1 MRDSWLRC
9 ARLALVLFLGSSWPL
24 CAQAGSTLAQL
35 NGTVH
40 DPANATVARAAIT
53 LRELNTDQVHLTTSN
68 GLGLYFAVDLPP
80 GQYELVVQAAGFA
93 KRILS
98 GIVLRV
104 GQVATINIGLTIA
117 THEEQ
122 MVVTSETPMV
132 EPSRTETSQV
142 IEAGQVSSLPISGRL
157 FTDFVLLTPGVSTG
171 RTSLQ
176 STNTEFETTRVSF
189 GGMRDLSNE
198 VTVDGAD
205 TINTVTGSQRAT
217 PPQEAVSEFR
227 VVNNSFGADY
237 GRALGGIVNITTKSG
252 TNVMHGSVYEYF
264 QNGATDAASLL
275 SAPQFQTLRQN
286 QFGATFGG
294 PIVPNKT
301 FYFANYEG
309 QRRAESPTYPGYLFG
324 DLGVINAAKA
334 ALGLSPENLNI
345 LRTKDHDNAIVRV
358 DQVGLSNRLALRYD
372 VEDGR
377 DTNLLVGHTMDGG
390 GVGAPSA
397 AHNLTFRDQVL
408 AGTWTANPRP
418 NLVNAALVQWTRR
431 SYSFPGV
438 VGEPDLDLPN
448 LLQLGHNFGVFEK
461 IQETRQQFSNSV
473 FWVKGAH
480 AMTFGTDVNF
490 LQDSVLR
497 PPFTPMRI
505 VLPGVNCL
513 VQFAN
518 FVNPDA
524 NVQENASDP
533 PCPLPPFL
541 EGTPIIF
548 WGNAVG
554 AGAVTPGMLAPA
566 LPTDWKYPYLP
577 SQAGDYTVPIDH
589 SYYGLFWQDQW
600 KISPKLTFN
609 YGLRWDYEHGL
620 GESINPDYRGFQP
633 RIGVAYAPD
642 KKTVVRAGFGIF
654 DDRYSLP
661 FLFNTQKDRPVQIP
675 GVQLPGIAKGADRGT
690 GILSQMSA
698 GPGGLPA
705 DTAKTL
711 ILTGQTPPIYITGP
725 CPPSCVVGAGMV
737 DHNSRIPYSEQASF
751 SMDREI
757 ANGLTVSMG
766 YLFTGAHKL
775 VRALDLNISAPAG
788 RLPDGKL
795 QYDGAAYN
803 NAGLLYYTDNSGN
816 AVYHGATF
824 QVNERWGGHL
834 TFNANYTFSKT
845 LDDGTF
851 TTFVS
856 TPQSLYQR
864 NLERANSN
872 QDVRHRFVGNFVAV
886 GPEHGR
892 LRNLQLSGI
901 VTMQSPRP
909 FTIFAGFDVN
919 GDTNPVTDR
928 VGLSARNT
936 YWGDRL
942 YAVDLRL
949 SRSFRI
955 NEKANLLVAMDAFN
969 LLNRANV
976 DEVTTVYGAADFIG
990 GIPNSYK
997 DGVGSPVNPLF
1008 GSPRSVLNPRQ
1019 LQFSLKL
1026 AF

>member
-1 MRDSWLRC
+1 
-9 ARLALVLFLGSSWPL
+9 V
-24 CAQAGSTLAQL
+24 CAQAGSSLAQL

-40 DPANATVARAAIT
+40 GPQNAVVPRAAIT
-53 LRELNTDQVHLTTSN
+53 LHELNTSN
-68 GLGLYFAVDLPP
+68 RSGFYVAANLPP
-80 GQYELVVQAAGFA
+80 GQYELMVQAGGFA
-93 KRILS
+93 KLVLY

-104 GQVATINIGLTIA
+104 GQIA
-117 THEEQ
+117 TMDVALAVEIHHEEV
-122 MVVTSETPMV
+122 VVTGETPVM

-142 IEAGQVSSLPISGRL
+142 IEVRQISSLPISGRL
-157 FTDFVLLTPGVSTG
+157 FTDFVLLAPGVSTG

-176 STNTEFETTRVSF
+176 STNTEFEVTRVSF

-227 VVNNSFGADY
+227 VLNNSFGADY
-237 GRALGGIVNITTKSG
+237 GRALGGIVNIITKSG
-252 TNVMHGSVYEYF
+252 TNVMHGSIYDYF
-264 QNGATDAASLL
+264 QNDAVDAPSPL
-275 SAPQFQTLRQN
+275 SAPQFKTLRQN
-286 QFGATFGG
+286 QFGVALGG

-309 QRRAESPTYPGYLFG
+309 QRRADSPTYPGYLFG
-324 DLGVINAAKA
+324 DLDVINAAKA

-345 LRTKDHDNAIVRV
+345 LRTSDHDSGIMRV
-358 DQVGLSNRLALRYD
+358 DHQAGRNDRLALRYNI
-372 VEDGR
+372 EDGR

-397 AHNLTFRDQVL
+397 AHNLNFRDEALV
-408 AGTWTANPRP
+408 GTWTGNPRP
-418 NLVNAALVQWTRR
+418 YLVNAALFQWARR
-431 SYSFPGV
+431 TYNFPGV
-438 VGEPDLDLPN
+438 VSEPDLDLPN
-448 LLQLGHNFGVFEK
+448 LLQLGHNFGVFEN
-461 IQETRQQFSNSV
+461 IREMRQQFSDSV
-473 FWVKGAH
+473 TWVKGAH
-480 AMTFGTDVNF
+480 AMTFGADVNL
-490 LQDSVLR
+490 LQDSVFR

-518 FVNPDA
+518 FVNPSA
-524 NVQENASDP
+524 KLAGSAGDP

-541 EGTPIIF
+541 NGAPIIF
-548 WGNAVG
+548 WGNVVG
-554 AGAVTPGMLAPA
+554 TGPVTPGMLAPA
-566 LPTDWKYPYLP
+566 LPTNWKYAYLP
-577 SQAGDYTVPIDH
+577 SQVADYTVPIDH

-620 GESINPDYRGFQP
+620 EESINPDYRGFQP
-633 RIGVAYAPD
+633 RIGLAYAPD
-642 KKTVVRAGFGIF
+642 KKTVIRAGFGVF
-654 DDRYSLP
+654 DDRYTLA
-661 FLFNTQKDRPVQIP
+661 FLFITQRDRPVQIP
-675 GVQLPGIAKGADRGT
+675 GVQLPGIAKGADHGP
-690 GILSQMSA
+690 GIVSQMTPGPA
-698 GPGGLPA
+698 GFPA

-711 ILTGQTPPIYITGP
+711 LLTGRTPPIYITGP

-737 DHNSRIPYSEQASF
+737 DHNSRIPYSEQTSF
-751 SMDREI
+751 SIDREI
-757 ANGLTVSMG
+757 TNGLTIGAG

-775 VRALDLNISAPAG
+775 VRALDLNISAPVG

-795 QYDGAAYN
+795 LYNGPAYN

-824 QVNERWGGHL
+824 QINERWGTYL
-834 TFNANYTFSKT
+834 TLNANYTFSKT

-856 TPQSLYQR
+856 TPQSLYQP

-872 QDVRHRFVGNFVAV
+872 QDVRHRFVGNFIAV
-886 GPEHGR
+886 GSENGW
-892 LRNLQLSGI
+892 LRNFELSGI

-909 FTIFAGFDVN
+909 FTMFAGFDVN
-919 GDTNPVTDR
+919 HDTNPVTDR

-936 YWGDRL
+936 YWGDRM
-942 YAVDLRL
+942 YATDLRL

-955 NEKANLLVAMDAFN
+955 KEKANLLWGVDVFN
-969 LLNRANV
+969 LLNRPNV
-976 DEVTTVYGAADFIG
+976 DEVTTVYDEPDFIG
-990 GIPNSYK
+990 RMPNHYK

-1019 LQFSLKL
+1019 LQFSLKI